1 MKGPPAVTEA
11 LSTSGKNMKGPPAG
25 NKTMK
30 NPPAGTEALSTSNS
44 VMVSIVFSTRLVRMV
59 LQSGWSSTARMPASS
74 LVLLPSLPLIPPR
87 HRLADGQISH
97 RFTPIAKFHL
107 VWRRL
112 CEALLSSSSLAG
124 EKHLSLL
131 SRLYLKCRRH
141 EGRLGLNMKIKSSI
155 ICGHSSGCVH
165 SDVHSS
171 TIVERPIEY
180 H

>member
-1 MKGPPAVTEA
+1 MLFRSSCLFEHTLTTVSTLPEYQSCKYNVIQTFYEPVKILYIFDQTNLYRIRVRLEVNGANAPLIASPPSPSPCYPTTPPPSRWPA
-11 LSTSGKNMKGPPAG
+11 LTTS
-25 NKTMK
+25 
-30 NPPAGTEALSTSNS
+30 
-44 VMVSIVFSTRLVRMV
+44 
-59 LQSGWSSTARMPASS
+59 
-74 LVLLPSLPLIPPR
+74 PSL
-87 HRLADGQISH
+87 
-97 RFTPIAKFHL
+97 AKFHL